1 MNLNV
6 IHNFD
11 KFPAAW
17 LYFFN
22 AVVIVILLP
31 IMNRFVYP
39 WLTKRGYDMFP
50 LTRISIGK
58 FRGLI

>member
-1 MNLNV
+1 MKIAVPNLE
-6 IHNFD
+6 H
-11 KFPAAW
+11 FPAAW

-31 IMNRFVYP
+31 IMEKLVYP
-39 WLTKRGYDMFP
+39 WLTKRGYEMIP

-58 FRGLI
+58 FTGLLP